1 MSARVL
7 VIPRAECPSLPE
19 ADAWA
24 RTTWTWPRNWSWR
37 RRSEAEG
44 DERLLQIIPY
54 ALLRNARGEIWCYA
68 RSGGDSRLRDRLSA
82 GVGGHIE
89 DIDAAESIERMAD
102 RALRRELREELLWQP
117 DTAIP
122 EPVAWIYEGLSAIG
136 RVHIG
141 LLYLLSW
148 PEDAPLKPAEG
159 QGLSGIG
166 FIPAGRIADDARFEL
181 WSRLAA
187 GFSIRNSV

>member
-7 VIPRAECPSLPE
+7 VVPRAECPPLPE

-24 RTTWTWPRNWSWR
+24 RNAWAEPGNWSWR
-37 RRSEAEG
+37 PRAEAET
-44 DERLLQIIPY
+44 DERFLQVIPY
-54 ALLRNARGEIWCYA
+54 ALLRNGRGEIWCYA
-68 RSGGDSRLRDRLSA
+68 RNGGDARLRERLSG

-89 DIDAAESIERMAD
+89 DSDAAGSIEAMAG

-122 EPVAWIYEGLSAIG
+122 PPVAWIYEGLSAIG

-148 PEDAPLKPAEG
+148 PQAGLPQPVEG

-166 FIPAGRIADDARFEL
+166 FVPAERIADDPRFEL
-181 WSRLAA
+181 WSRLVA
-187 GFSIRNSV
+187 GFLIRNSA